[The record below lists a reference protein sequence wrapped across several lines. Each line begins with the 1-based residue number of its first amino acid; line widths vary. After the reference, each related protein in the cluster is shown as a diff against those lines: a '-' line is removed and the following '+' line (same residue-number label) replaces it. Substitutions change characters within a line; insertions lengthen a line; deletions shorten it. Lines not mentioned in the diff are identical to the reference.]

1 MSKGKKNKKIINKVS
16 IVICTLFL
24 IILGLFIGL
33 LLYMDVI
40 PSKYLNI
47 VLGVSIGVALINSII
62 LYMPKVKSKIKIVF
76 IVFAIILSILF
87 GFVTQKLLVTN
98 DFLGKITNTKYETE
112 DYYVIVLNDKNY
124 SKLSDINNKNNKMGI
139 YKNASKS
146 YKDARKQLLE
156 KTKTTNVDYEDL
168 SILADDLLN
177 EKVNAMFISSVYKNT
192 LDEEKATFKES
203 TKVLY
208 TISVKTAAE
217 DISKAVKV
225 TEQPFNIFVSGID
238 TTGKISN
245 VSRSDVNMI
254 VSVNP
259 NTNKILLTSI
269 PRDYYVQLHGTTGLK
284 DKLTHAGIYGV
295 NMSITTL
302 EDLFNV
308 DINYY
313 IRVNFTTLT
322 KLVDNIGGI
331 DVYSDASFYCYTDP
345 AVYVKKG
352 MNHFNGRKALAFSR
366 ERYSYQEG
374 DRHRVKNQQDVL
386 TAIIKKI
393 SSSQT
398 LINKYDSILGTLDES
413 FQTNMS
419 QRDIK
424 KLVKRQLDKMPS
436 WTIENQSV
444 NGTDSSAET
453 YSYAG
458 QKLYVMIPDMKTVE
472 EASARIDAFLKE
484 K

>member
-1 MSKGKKNKKIINKVS
+1 MSKGKKSKKIINK
-16 IVICTLFL
+16 IGYVICTLFL
-24 IILGLFIGL
+24 IVLGLFIGL
-33 LLYMDVI
+33 LIYMDVI
-40 PSKYLNI
+40 PPKYFYP
-47 VLGVSIGVALINSII
+47 VVGVSVFIAILNAVI
-62 LYMPKVKSKIKIVF
+62 LYMPRVKSKLKIIF
-76 IVFAIILSILF
+76 IVLAILLSVLF
-87 GFVTQKLLVTN
+87 GFVAQKLFITN
-98 DFLGKITNTKYETE
+98 DFLEKITNTKYETE

-124 SKLSDINNKNNKMGI
+124 KKLSDLDNLKTGI
-139 YKNASKS
+139 YKNSAKT
-146 YKDARKQLLE
+146 YKEARKELLG
-156 KTKTTNVDYEDL
+156 KIKTTNVDYEDV

-177 EKVNAMFISSVYKNT
+177 ERVNAMFISSVYKNT

-208 TISVKTAAE
+208 TISIKTKAE

-295 NMSITTL
+295 NKSITTL
-302 EDLFNV
+302 EDLFKT

-313 IRVNFTTLT
+313 VRVNFTTLT

-345 AVYVKKG
+345 GVYVRKG
-352 MNHFNGRKALAFSR
+352 NNHFNGRQALAFSR
-366 ERYSYQEG
+366 ERYAYQEG
-374 DRHRVKNQQDVL
+374 DRHRVKNQQDVF
-386 TAIIKKI
+386 TAIFKKI

-398 LINKYDSILGTLDES
+398 LISKYDSILGTLDQS

-472 EASARIDAFLKE
+472 TASARIDAFLKE

>member
-1 MSKGKKNKKIINKVS
+1 MSKGKKSKKIINK
-16 IVICTLFL
+16 IGYVICTLFL
-24 IILGLFIGL
+24 IVLGLFIGL
-33 LLYMDVI
+33 LIYMDVI
-40 PSKYLNI
+40 PPKYFYP
-47 VLGVSIGVALINSII
+47 VVGVSIFIAILNAVI
-62 LYMPKVKSKIKIVF
+62 LYMPKVKSKLKIVF
-76 IVFAIILSILF
+76 IVFAILLSVLF
-87 GFVTQKLLVTN
+87 GFVAQKLLITN
-98 DFLGKITNTKYETE
+98 DFLEKITNTKYETE

-124 SKLSDINNKNNKMGI
+124 KKLSDLDNLKTGI
-139 YKNASKS
+139 YKNSAKT
-146 YKDARKQLLE
+146 YKEARKELLG
-156 KTKTTNVDYEDL
+156 KIKTTNVDYEDV

-177 EKVNAMFISSVYKNT
+177 ERVNAMFISSVYKNT

-208 TISVKTAAE
+208 TISIKTKAE

-238 TTGKISN
+238 TTGRISN

-295 NMSITTL
+295 NKSITTL
-302 EDLFNV
+302 EDLFKT

-313 IRVNFTTLT
+313 VRVNFTTLT

-345 AVYVKKG
+345 GVYVRKG
-352 MNHFNGRKALAFSR
+352 NNHFNGRQALAFSR
-366 ERYSYQEG
+366 ERYAYQEG
-374 DRHRVKNQQDVL
+374 DRHRVKNQQDVF
-386 TAIIKKI
+386 TAIFKKI

-398 LINKYDSILGTLDES
+398 LISKYDSILGTLDQS

-472 EASARIDAFLKE
+472 TASARIDAFLKE

>member
-1 MSKGKKNKKIINKVS
+1 MSKGKKSKKIINK
-16 IVICTLFL
+16 IGYVICTLFL
-24 IILGLFIGL
+24 IVLGLFIGL
-33 LLYMDVI
+33 LIYMDVI
-40 PSKYLNI
+40 PPKYFYP
-47 VLGVSIGVALINSII
+47 VVGVSIFIAILNAVI
-62 LYMPKVKSKIKIVF
+62 LYMPRVKSKLKIVF
-76 IVFAIILSILF
+76 IVLAILLSVLF
-87 GFVTQKLLVTN
+87 GFVAQKLLITN
-98 DFLGKITNTKYETE
+98 DFLEKITNTKYETE

-124 SKLSDINNKNNKMGI
+124 KKLSDLDNLKTGI
-139 YKNASKS
+139 YKNSAKT
-146 YKDARKQLLE
+146 YKEARKELLG
-156 KTKTTNVDYEDL
+156 KIKTTNVDYEDV

-177 EKVNAMFISSVYKNT
+177 ERVNAMFISSVYKNT

-208 TISVKTAAE
+208 TISIKTKAE

-238 TTGKISN
+238 TTGRISN

-295 NMSITTL
+295 NKSITTL
-302 EDLFNV
+302 EDLFKT

-313 IRVNFTTLT
+313 VRVNFTTLT

-331 DVYSDASFYCYTDP
+331 DVYSDASFYCFTDRG
-345 AVYVKKG
+345 VYVRKG
-352 MNHFNGRKALAFSR
+352 NNHFNGRQALAFSR
-366 ERYSYQEG
+366 ERYAYQEG
-374 DRHRVKNQQDVL
+374 DRHRVKNQQDVF
-386 TAIIKKI
+386 TAIFKKI

-398 LINKYDSILGTLDES
+398 LISKYDSILGTLDQS

-472 EASARIDAFLKE
+472 TASARIDAFLKE

>member
-1 MSKGKKNKKIINKVS
+1 MSKGKKSKKIINK
-16 IVICTLFL
+16 IGYVICTLFL
-24 IILGLFIGL
+24 IVLGLFIGL
-33 LLYMDVI
+33 LIYMDVI
-40 PSKYLNI
+40 PPKYFYP
-47 VLGVSIGVALINSII
+47 VVGVSIFIAILNAVI
-62 LYMPKVKSKIKIVF
+62 LYMPRVKSKLKIVF
-76 IVFAIILSILF
+76 IVFAILLSVLF
-87 GFVTQKLLVTN
+87 GFVAQKLLITN
-98 DFLGKITNTKYETE
+98 DFLEKITNTKYETE

-124 SKLSDINNKNNKMGI
+124 KKLSDLDNLKTGI
-139 YKNASKS
+139 YKNSAKT
-146 YKDARKQLLE
+146 YKEARKELLG
-156 KTKTTNVDYEDL
+156 KIKTTNVDYEDV

-177 EKVNAMFISSVYKNT
+177 ERVNAMFISSVYKNT

-203 TKVLY
+203 TK
-208 TISVKTAAE
+208 AE

-238 TTGKISN
+238 TTGRISN

-295 NMSITTL
+295 NKSITTL
-302 EDLFNV
+302 EDLFKT

-313 IRVNFTTLT
+313 VRVNFTTLT

-331 DVYSDASFYCYTDP
+331 DVYSDASFYCFTDRG
-345 AVYVKKG
+345 VYVRKG
-352 MNHFNGRKALAFSR
+352 NNHFNGRQALAFSR
-366 ERYSYQEG
+366 ERYAYQEG
-374 DRHRVKNQQDVL
+374 DRHRVKNQQDVF
-386 TAIIKKI
+386 TAIFKKI

-398 LINKYDSILGTLDES
+398 LINKYDSILGTLDQS

-472 EASARIDAFLKE
+472 TASARIDAFLKE

>member
-1 MSKGKKNKKIINKVS
+1 
-16 IVICTLFL
+16 
-24 IILGLFIGL
+24 
-33 LLYMDVI
+33 
-40 PSKYLNI
+40 
-47 VLGVSIGVALINSII
+47 
-62 LYMPKVKSKIKIVF
+62 
-76 IVFAIILSILF
+76 
-87 GFVTQKLLVTN
+87 
-98 DFLGKITNTKYETE
+98 
-112 DYYVIVLNDKNY
+112 
-124 SKLSDINNKNNKMGI
+124 
-139 YKNASKS
+139 
-146 YKDARKQLLE
+146 
-156 KTKTTNVDYEDL
+156 
-168 SILADDLLN
+168 
-177 EKVNAMFISSVYKNT
+177 MFISSVYKNT

-208 TISVKTAAE
+208 TISIKTKAE

-295 NMSITTL
+295 NKSITTL
-302 EDLFNV
+302 EDLFKI

-313 IRVNFTTLT
+313 VRVNFTTLT

-331 DVYSDASFYCYTDP
+331 DVYSD
-345 AVYVKKG
+345 VYVRKG
-352 MNHFNGRKALAFSR
+352 NNHFNGRQALAFSR
-366 ERYSYQEG
+366 ERYAYQEG
-374 DRHRVKNQQDVL
+374 DRHRVKNQQDVF
-386 TAIIKKI
+386 TAIFKKI

-398 LINKYDSILGTLDES
+398 LISKYDSILGTLDQS

-458 QKLYVMIPDMKTVE
+458 QKLYVMIPDIKTVE
-472 EASARIDAFLKE
+472 TASARIDAFLKE

>member
-1 MSKGKKNKKIINKVS
+1 MSKGKKSKKIINK
-16 IVICTLFL
+16 IGYVICTLFL
-24 IILGLFIGL
+24 IVLGLFIGL
-33 LLYMDVI
+33 LIYMDVI
-40 PSKYLNI
+40 PPKYFYP
-47 VLGVSIGVALINSII
+47 VVGVSIFIAILNAVI
-62 LYMPKVKSKIKIVF
+62 LYMPRVKSKLKIVF
-76 IVFAIILSILF
+76 IVLAILLSVLF
-87 GFVTQKLLVTN
+87 GFVAQKLLITN
-98 DFLGKITNTKYETE
+98 DFLEKITNTKYETE

-124 SKLSDINNKNNKMGI
+124 KKLSDLDNLKTGI
-139 YKNASKS
+139 YKNSAKT
-146 YKDARKQLLE
+146 YKEARKELLG
-156 KTKTTNVDYEDL
+156 KIKTTNVDYEDV

-177 EKVNAMFISSVYKNT
+177 ERVNAMFISSVYKNT

-208 TISVKTAAE
+208 TISIKTKAE

-225 TEQPFNIFVSGID
+225 IEQPFNIFVSGID

-295 NMSITTL
+295 NKSITTL
-302 EDLFNV
+302 EDLFKI

-313 IRVNFTTLT
+313 VRVNFTTLT

-331 DVYSDASFYCYTDP
+331 DVYSDASFYCFTDRG
-345 AVYVKKG
+345 VYVRKG
-352 MNHFNGRKALAFSR
+352 NNHFNGRQALAFSR
-366 ERYSYQEG
+366 ERYTYQEG
-374 DRHRVKNQQDVL
+374 DRHRVKNQQDVF
-386 TAIIKKI
+386 TAIFKKI

-398 LINKYDSILGTLDES
+398 LISKYDSILGTLDQS

-472 EASARIDAFLKE
+472 TASARIDAFLKE

>member
-1 MSKGKKNKKIINKVS
+1 MSKGKKSKKIINK
-16 IVICTLFL
+16 IGYVICTLFL
-24 IILGLFIGL
+24 IVLGLFIGL
-33 LLYMDVI
+33 LIYMDVI
-40 PSKYLNI
+40 PPKYFYP
-47 VLGVSIGVALINSII
+47 VVGVSIFIAILNAVI
-62 LYMPKVKSKIKIVF
+62 LYMPRVKSKLKIVF
-76 IVFAIILSILF
+76 IVFAILLSVLF
-87 GFVTQKLLVTN
+87 GFVAQKLLITN
-98 DFLGKITNTKYETE
+98 DFLEKITNTKYETE

-124 SKLSDINNKNNKMGI
+124 KKLSDLDNLKTGI
-139 YKNASKS
+139 YKNSAKT
-146 YKDARKQLLE
+146 YKEARKELLG
-156 KTKTTNVDYEDL
+156 KIKTTNVDYEDV

-177 EKVNAMFISSVYKNT
+177 ERVNAMFISSVYKNT

-208 TISVKTAAE
+208 TISIKTKAE

-238 TTGKISN
+238 TTGRISN

-295 NMSITTL
+295 NKSITTL
-302 EDLFNV
+302 EDLFKT

-313 IRVNFTTLT
+313 VRVNFTTLT

-331 DVYSDASFYCYTDP
+331 DVYSDASFYCYTDSG
-345 AVYVKKG
+345 VYVRKG
-352 MNHFNGRKALAFSR
+352 NNHFNGRQALAFSR
-366 ERYSYQEG
+366 ERYAYQEG
-374 DRHRVKNQQDVL
+374 DRHRVKNQQDVF
-386 TAIIKKI
+386 TAIFKKI

-398 LINKYDSILGTLDES
+398 LISKYDSILGTLDQS

-472 EASARIDAFLKE
+472 TASARIDAFLKE

>member
-1 MSKGKKNKKIINKVS
+1 MSKGKKSKKIINK
-16 IVICTLFL
+16 IGYVICTLFL
-24 IILGLFIGL
+24 IVLGLFIGL
-33 LLYMDVI
+33 LIYMDVI
-40 PSKYLNI
+40 PPKYFYP
-47 VLGVSIGVALINSII
+47 VVGVSIFIAILNAVI
-62 LYMPKVKSKIKIVF
+62 LYMPRVKSKLKIVF
-76 IVFAIILSILF
+76 IVLAILLSVLF
-87 GFVTQKLLVTN
+87 GFVAQKLLITN
-98 DFLGKITNTKYETE
+98 DFLEKITNTKYETE

-124 SKLSDINNKNNKMGI
+124 KKLSDLDNLKTGI
-139 YKNASKS
+139 YKNSAKT
-146 YKDARKQLLE
+146 YKEARKELLG
-156 KTKTTNVDYEDL
+156 KIKTTNVDYEDV

-177 EKVNAMFISSVYKNT
+177 ERVNAMFISSVYKNT

-208 TISVKTAAE
+208 TISIKTKAE

-295 NMSITTL
+295 NKSITTL
-302 EDLFNV
+302 EDLFKI

-313 IRVNFTTLT
+313 VRVNFTTLT

-331 DVYSDASFYCYTDP
+331 DVYSDASFYCFTDRG
-345 AVYVKKG
+345 VYVRKG
-352 MNHFNGRKALAFSR
+352 NNHFNGRQALAFSR
-366 ERYSYQEG
+366 ERYAYQEG
-374 DRHRVKNQQDVL
+374 DRHRVKNQQDVF
-386 TAIIKKI
+386 TAIFKKI

-398 LINKYDSILGTLDES
+398 LISKYDSILGTLDQS

-472 EASARIDAFLKE
+472 TASARIDAFLKE